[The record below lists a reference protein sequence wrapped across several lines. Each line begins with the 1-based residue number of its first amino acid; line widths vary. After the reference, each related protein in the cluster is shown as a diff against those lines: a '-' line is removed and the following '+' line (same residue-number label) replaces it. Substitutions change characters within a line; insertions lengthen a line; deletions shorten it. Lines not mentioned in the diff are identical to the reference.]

1 MDIIK
6 NIISLISLLNAADII
21 LFCAVVTLIVLIVLL
36 IYVLRISND
45 DVEVLP
51 EVNVNEL
58 TKEVKDSSLIKEP
71 KSYEDEQEAKAII
84 SYDELVNTKTMPIIN
99 YQKEEEIEGLT
110 VKKIDLNNLANTTE
124 PKPIAVHEVD
134 AINTET
140 ERKSKLISYAK
151 EEEFLATLKRL
162 QRL

>member
-1 MDIIK
+1 M
-6 NIISLISLLNAADII
+6 NLFENVLSLISLLNAADVI
-21 LFCAVVTLIVLIVLL
+21 LFCAVITLMILIILL
-36 IYVLRISND
+36 IYVLRISKD
-45 DVEVLP
+45 EELP
-51 EVNVNEL
+51 EVNVNDL
-58 TKEVKDSSLIKEP
+58 TKEVKESSLINQT
-71 KSYEDEQEAKAII
+71 KSYKDEQEAKAII
-84 SYDELVNTKTMPIIN
+84 SYDELVNTKNIPIIN